1 MDGKTLI
8 PFSILVP
15 VHPVPFLVPFPYFPG
30 KTKTVRIKWYT
41 VADGTGFIPSVFILK
56 RSKLLTKGIEAFKK
70 AAKSLYTKSQRV
82 VPVSGWYFDL
92 FFNC

>member
-1 MDGKTLI
+1 MAGKSVV
-8 PFSILVP
+8 PFSIMVP
-15 VHPVPFLVPFPYFPG
+15 VHPVPFPYFPG